1 MCRSGRPFHAFDLM
15 CNEPDK
21 RNASHT
27 KSVPFPMYHLSALID
42 RLAKLKMQLVF
53 LDQPDVEPKS
63 NYAELGGRRF

>member
-1 MCRSGRPFHAFDLM
+1 
-15 CNEPDK
+15 
-21 RNASHT
+21 
-27 KSVPFPMYHLSALID
+27 MYHLSALID